1 MNRRSQKRTAIAGV
15 ALIVLVNA
23 VILGGAAWNRSGEPD
38 AVVTLTERELGLPY
52 QWGPE
57 RENSGISLQL
67 RWSVL
72 PQDVTQYDTWETTVP
87 AWLDATRLEAL
98 GFPVAGAT
106 ASPEAERRF
115 NKGLPR
121 SAFVVLEY
129 DGPAYRAML
138 TRVKTH
144 AARRQA
150 LALQHPDDKGIA
162 DEAKAAEQ
170 RSSHL
175 EFAAT
180 RLYAVD
186 AGLDP
191 AALRHRYPDRS
202 RYLIAPGSI
211 RAQVHHGKDGV
222 PTLEAYVDD
231 LAVERIH
238 LPFAYRRVLEPLL
251 DRPQRDRE
259 EDTPRYTL
267 SLAYGRRYEP
277 WIVSVERNLSP

>member
-1 MNRRSQKRTAIAGV
+1 MSRRPQKRTAIAGV

-38 AVVTLTERELGLPY
+38 AVVTLTERELRLPY
-52 QWGPE
+52 RGERE

-72 PQDVTQYDTWETTVP
+72 PQDVTQYDAWETTVP
-87 AWLDATRLEAL
+87 AWLDAARLEAL

-121 SAFVVLEY
+121 TAFVVLEY
-129 DGPAYRAML
+129 DGTAYRAL
-138 TRVKTH
+138 LARVKSY

-150 LALQHPDDKGIA
+150 LAMQHPDDKGIV

-170 RSSHL
+170 QSSHMDS
-175 EFAAT
+175 AAT

-191 AALRHRYPDRS
+191 AALRRQYPDRS

-211 RAQVHHGKDGV
+211 RAQVYHGKDGV

-238 LPFAYRRVLEPLL
+238 LPFAYRKVLEPLL
-251 DRPQRDRE
+251 DMPQRNQE
-259 EDTPRYTL
+259 EDTPRYTV